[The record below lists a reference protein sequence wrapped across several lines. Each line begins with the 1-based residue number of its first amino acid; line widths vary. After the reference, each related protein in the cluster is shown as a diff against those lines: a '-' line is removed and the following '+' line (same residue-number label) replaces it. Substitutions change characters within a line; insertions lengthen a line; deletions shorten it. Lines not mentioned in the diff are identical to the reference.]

1 MLKKNKLTLILS
13 SIVTLLP
20 ILVGLILWERL
31 PQELPTHWGIN
42 GEVDDYSSKG
52 FAVFGLP
59 LILLGFHWICT
70 LATALDHKNKEQ
82 HAKLFTLV
90 FWIIPALSLTVS
102 ALIYATVLG
111 YVFNVTTILFC
122 FMGLLFIVI
131 GNYLPKCKQNRTLG
145 IKVKWTLENEANWNA
160 THRMAGKFWVAGGL
174 LFLPI
179 GFLPQA
185 LTLWA
190 MPVLIF
196 VMVIVP
202 VIYSYIYHKQA
213 E

>member
-1 MLKKNKLTLILS
+1 MFKSNKRTLILS
-13 SIVTLLP
+13 SAVTLLP
-20 ILVGLILWERL
+20 ILVGLILWDHL
-31 PQELPTHWGIN
+31 PQELPTHWNIN
-42 GEVDDYSSKG
+42 GTVDDYSSKS

-70 LATALDHKNKEQ
+70 LATALDSKNKEQ

-102 ALIYATVLG
+102 ALIYATALG
-111 YVFNVTTILFC
+111 LTFDITAIISC

-145 IKVKWTLENEANWNA
+145 IKVKWTLESEANWNA
-160 THRMAGKFWVAGGL
+160 THRMAGKLWVAGGL

-179 GFLPQA
+179 GFLPA
-185 LTLWA
+185 TITLWA
-190 MPVLIF
+190 TPVSIGA
-196 VMVIVP
+196 MVVIP
-202 VIYSYIYHKQA
+202 VVYSYMFYKRS
-213 E
+213 